1 MKHPLNPFKQALL
14 QQEPSDN
21 SVQLGMWLGL
31 ANGYSAELVAG
42 SGFDW
47 LLIDGEHAPNDIR
60 AILSQLQAIA
70 AYPSEPVVRAAWK
83 DCVLIKQLLDIGARN
98 LLIPMIETIEEAREM
113 VAATRYP
120 PLGIRGVGS
129 ALARASQWN
138 RKTDYLQTANDE
150 ICLLLQ
156 IETLKGLDN
165 LDAILDVE
173 GVDGVFIGP
182 ADLSAALGHLGNPGH
197 PDVQAVIEQAITK
210 IVQSGKAAG
219 ILSADETLARKYI
232 ELGASFVAIGVDT
245 TLLARTSEALLAK
258 FRASSQKN
266 ISKTSAP
273 SVY

>member
-1 MKHPLNPFKQALL
+1 MKHPVNPFKQALS
-14 QQEPSDN
+14 EG

-31 ANGYSAELVAG
+31 ANSYSAELIAG

-47 LLIDGEHAPNDIR
+47 LLIDGEHAPNDINT
-60 AILSQLQAIA
+60 ILSQLQALA
-70 AYPSEPVVRAAWK
+70 AYPSEPVVRAVWK
-83 DCVLIKQLLDIGARN
+83 DTVLIKQLLDIGTRN

-120 PLGIRGVGS
+120 PMGIRGVGS

-138 RKTDYLQTANDE
+138 RKTDYLHNASDE

-156 IETLKGLDN
+156 IETLKGLNN

-173 GVDGVFIGP
+173 GVDGIFIGP

-197 PDVQAVIEQAITK
+197 PEVQAIIEQAITN

-219 ILSADETLARKYI
+219 ILSADETLARKYL
-232 ELGASFVAIGVDT
+232 ELGATFVAVGVDT

-258 FRASSQKN
+258 FKASDQTLA
-266 ISKTSAP
+266 SKASGP

>member
-1 MKHPLNPFKQALL
+1 MTNPFKQAL
-14 QQEPSDN
+14 SDG
-21 SVQLGMWLGL
+21 SPQLGMWLGL
-31 ANGYSAELVAG
+31 ANSYSAELIAG

-47 LLIDGEHAPNDIR
+47 LLIDGEHAPNDINT
-60 AILSQLQAIA
+60 ILSQLQAVA
-70 AYPSEPVVRAAWK
+70 SYPSEPVVRAVWK
-83 DCVLIKQLLDIGARN
+83 DSVLIKQLLDIGARN

-120 PLGIRGVGS
+120 PEGIRGVGS

-138 RKTDYLQTANDE
+138 RKTDYLHNANNE

-156 IETLKGLDN
+156 IETLKGLEN
-165 LDAILDVE
+165 LDAIVDVE

-197 PDVQAVIEQAITK
+197 PDVQAAIEQAITK

-219 ILSADETLARKYI
+219 ILSADETLARKYL
-232 ELGASFVAIGVDT
+232 ELGATFVAVGVDT
-245 TLLARTSEALLAK
+245 TLLARTSEALLEK
-258 FRASSQKN
+258 YRASSKKKAGKA
-266 ISKTSAP
+266 SGP